1 MKRPAAMPRVL
12 APMPPKSRATAV
24 LLAPVLPA
32 LLPALL
38 PILLAACTTPPQA
51 PALAPAAMAPFTT
64 DGCSMFPDHSP
75 SGKADWCVCCVAHDL
90 AYWRG
95 GSADERVAADAALER
110 CVRTASGDAT
120 LARTMLAGVRVG
132 GSPYF
137 PTSYRWGY
145 GWPYGRGYAPLS
157 PDEEDQAAR
166 LRTRYLS
173 EHPVLTCPA
182 PVPVVTGP

>member
-1 MKRPAAMPRVL
+1 MNRPAVVRHIFDPL
-12 APMPPKSRATAV
+12 SRISS
-24 LLAPVLPA
+24 
-32 LLPALL
+32 
-38 PILLAACTTPPQA
+38 ILLALALPVVLSGCGTPPPAQA
-51 PALAPAAMAPFTT
+51 SAPMAPFTT

-95 GSADERVAADAALER
+95 GSADERARADAELEH
-110 CVRTASGDAT
+110 CVRTASGDAR

-132 GSPYF
+132 GSPYY

-157 PDEEDQAAR
+157 RDEEDQAER
-166 LRTRYLS
+166 LRARYLS

-182 PVPVVTGP
+182 PLPVVTGP